1 MRQYPLKSF
10 KKNETLIFQDDQ
22 PTDIFYIRSGFVKG
36 YDIDSQ
42 GTEQL
47 LWLGSEGDFVP
58 LSWVFDAEPTVP
70 YFFSALTDVEA
81 YTVRRSQLREYLDQD
96 HAALAEITQALAS
109 RLINTYHHLNAA
121 EKAKAEE
128 KIIYSLYFLATRFAA
143 LAKQAG
149 HQINLPVTH
158 QDIAGL
164 IGLSRETASQEL
176 KKLKDAGLIHYDKYR
191 FMIDREKLKEALQG
205 YGI

>member
-1 MRQYPLKSF
+1 MRTFL
-10 KKNETLIFQDDQ
+10 NENH
-22 PTDIFYIRSGFVKG
+22 
-36 YDIDSQ
+36 
-42 GTEQL
+42 E
-47 LWLGSEGDFVP
+47 
-58 LSWVFDAEPTVP
+58 
-70 YFFSALTDVEA
+70 
-81 YTVRRSQLREYLDQD
+81 
-96 HAALAEITQALAS
+96 ALAEITQELAV

-128 KIIYSLYFLATRFAA
+128 KIIYSLYFLANRFAS

-149 HQINLPVTH
+149 HQISLPVTH

-191 FMIDREKLKEALQG
+191 FMIDREKLQEALQG
-205 YGI
+205 YNI